1 MNRNMKMTF
10 VIATLGTVL
19 AAAPALYAQDAPS
32 GSAAPQS
39 PGMMGHGAMTGAG
52 MTGGD
57 MSAMMKMMEDCNR
70 MMQNMSLSPQNPS
83 PTPRPPAAPRQ

>member
-1 MNRNMKMTF
+1 MNRNTKFTF

-19 AAAPALYAQDAPS
+19 TAVPALYAQDSPS
-32 GSAAPQS
+32 GSAGPRP
-39 PGMMGHGAMTGAG
+39 PGMMDHGAMPGG
-52 MTGGD
+52 SMTGGD

-70 MMQNMSLSPQNPS
+70 MMQNMGQSPQNPS